1 MSTSRL
7 VLMFTTLL
15 LLSPIGVANDGRLEN
30 PSEGGDYAGIQ
41 LFSGWVCDAD
51 VLEILV
57 DGAQYL
63 TVPYGGD
70 RLDTQ
75 TVCGDR
81 NNGFGL
87 LFNMANLGSGEHT
100 VTLFADGQK
109 IDESTFN
116 VTRLST
122 GEFAVGLTKCSV
134 VDGFPTDDKE
144 VVLTWSEASQN
155 FQIKSERLPPLPQR
169 IDGLWSNE
177 LNEIYLWAERNID
190 ASNCAA
196 GLRLY
201 VNGLMASKSE
211 YPEIIDLFGSG
222 SENNI
227 DMFST
232 GRDATKR
239 EMRFEFQADGSLFM
253 RVISCPAISFCDKTP
268 QGSIIVFQ
276 KVLDPF
282 DQNYLPPLKNPQ

>member
-51 VLEILV
+51 VLEVLI

-122 GEFAVGLTKCSV
+122 GEFAEGLTKCSV

-144 VVLTWSEASQN
+144 VVLAWSEASQN
-155 FQIKSERLPPLPQR
+155 FQIKSERLPLLPQR
-169 IDGLWSNE
+169 IEGLWSDG
-177 LNEIYLWAERNID
+177 LNNIYLWAERNTNSSD
-190 ASNCAA
+190 CAA
-196 GLRLY
+196 GIRVY
-201 VNGLMASKSE
+201 ASGEFGANSASPNK
-211 YPEIIDLFGSG
+211 IDLIGS
-222 SENNI
+222 SSTNSI
-227 DMFST
+227 DMLST
-232 GRDATKR
+232 DRDSTSR
-239 EMRFEFQADGSLFM
+239 ELRFDFQADGSLQVLIVKCQFPSICNM
-253 RVISCPAISFCDKTP
+253 TP
-268 QGSIIVFQ
+268 QGTLFILN
-276 KVLDPF
+276 KVTDPF
-282 DQNYLPPLKNPQ
+282 DPNYLPLLRNN

>member
-1 MSTSRL
+1 MPMSRL

-30 PSEGGDYAGIQ
+30 PSDGGDYAGIQ

-51 VLEILV
+51 VLEVLV

-75 TVCGDR
+75 AVCGDR

-122 GEFAVGLTKCSV
+122 GEFAEGLTKCSV
-134 VDGFPTDDKE
+134 IGGFPTVDKE

-155 FQIKSERLPPLPQR
+155 FQIKSERLPALPQR
-169 IDGLWSNE
+169 IDGLWSDG
-177 LNEIYLWAERNID
+177 LND
-190 ASNCAA
+190 VFTS
-196 GLRLY
+196 GL
-201 VNGLMASKSE
+201 NGMYQIK
-211 YPEIIDLFGSG
+211 
-222 SENNI
+222 
-227 DMFST
+227 
-232 GRDATKR
+232 
-239 EMRFEFQADGSLFM
+239 
-253 RVISCPAISFCDKTP
+253 
-268 QGSIIVFQ
+268 
-276 KVLDPF
+276 
-282 DQNYLPPLKNPQ
+282 

>member
-1 MSTSRL
+1 MPMSRL

-30 PSEGGDYAGIQ
+30 PSDGGDYAGIQ

-51 VLEILV
+51 VLEVLV

-75 TVCGDR
+75 AVCGDR

-122 GEFAVGLTKCSV
+122 GEFAEGLTKCSV

-155 FQIKSERLPPLPQR
+155 FHIKSERLPLLPKR
-169 IDGLWSNE
+169 VEGLWSNGLIE
-177 LNEIYLWAERNID
+177 LYLWAEQNT
-190 ASNCAA
+190 ASDDCAA
-196 GLRLY
+196 GVRLY
-201 VNGLMASKSE
+201 ATGKLGVTNE
-211 YPEIIDLFGSG
+211 VPEIVDLIGS
-222 SENNI
+222 SSTNSVE
-227 DMFST
+227 MLST
-232 GRDATKR
+232 GRAPINR
-239 EMRFEFQADGSLFM
+239 ELRFDFQADGSLHM
-253 RVISCPAISFCDKTP
+253 RVTKCPLAFYCDATP
-268 QGSIIVFQ
+268 EGAMYIMN
-276 KVLDPF
+276 KVLDPL
-282 DQNYLPPLKNPQ
+282 DPGYLPPLPK

>member
-51 VLEILV
+51 VLEVLI

-122 GEFAVGLTKCSV
+122 GEFAEGLTKCSV

-144 VVLTWSEASQN
+144 VILTWSEASQN
-155 FQIKSERLPPLPQR
+155 FQIKGERSPLLPQR
-169 IDGLWSNE
+169 IDGLWSDG
-177 LNEIYLWAERNID
+177 LNNINLWAERNTN
-190 ASNCAA
+190 SNDCTA
-196 GLRLY
+196 GIRLY
-201 VNGLMASKSE
+201 ASGLMAANSE
-211 YPEIIDLFGSG
+211 SRELIDLTGSG
-222 SENNI
+222 STNRI

-232 GRDATKR
+232 SSDARQR
-239 EMRFEFQADGSLFM
+239 ELRFDFDSNGSLYM
-253 RVISCPAISFCDKTP
+253 RVIKCPYCPKTP
-268 QGSIIVFQ
+268 EGSMYVLN
-276 KVLDPF
+276 KVLDPLDADYF
-282 DQNYLPPLKNPQ
+282 PPLRNP

>member
-51 VLEILV
+51 VLEVLI

-122 GEFAVGLTKCSV
+122 GEFAEGLTKCSV

-155 FQIKSERLPPLPQR
+155 FQIKSERLPLLPQR

-201 VNGLMASKSE
+201 ANGLMAVKSE

-222 SENNI
+222 STNNI

-232 GRDATKR
+232 ERDAIKR

-268 QGSIIVFQ
+268 QESIIVFQ

-282 DQNYLPPLKNPQ
+282 DQNYLPPLKNLQ

>member
-1 MSTSRL
+1 MCTSRL

-15 LLSPIGVANDGRLEN
+15 LFSPIGVANDGRLEN

-51 VLEILV
+51 VLEVLV

-70 RLDTQ
+70 RLDTRA
-75 TVCGDR
+75 VCGDR

-122 GEFAVGLTKCSV
+122 GEFAEGLTKCSV
-134 VDGFPTDDKE
+134 IDGFPADDKE

-155 FQIKSERLPPLPQR
+155 FQIKSERLPLLPQR
-169 IDGLWSNE
+169 IDGLWSNG
-177 LNEIYLWAERNID
+177 LNDIYLWAERNTN
-190 ASNCAA
+190 SNDCTEDI
-196 GLRLY
+196 RLY
-201 VNGLMASKSE
+201 ASGKLAVASE
-211 YPEIIDLFGSG
+211 RPEVIDLFGSG
-222 SENNI
+222 STNNI
-227 DMFST
+227 EMLST
-232 GRDATKR
+232 GRDSIQR
-239 EMRFEFQADGSLFM
+239 ELLFEFQADGSLRM
-253 RVISCPAISFCDKTP
+253 RVTSCPGMPACEKTP
-268 QGSIIVFQ
+268 QGSVILLD

-282 DQNYLPPLKNPQ
+282 DSGYLPPLKNP

>member
-1 MSTSRL
+1 MSKSNL
-7 VLMFTTLL
+7 LPIILALSFFTPLGFAD
-15 LLSPIGVANDGRLEN
+15 SGRLEN

-41 LFSGWVCDAD
+41 LFSGWVCDAEI
-51 VLEILV
+51 LEVLV

-63 TVPYGGD
+63 TVPYGSD
-70 RLDTQ
+70 RLDTLS
-75 TVCGDR
+75 VCGDR

-87 LFNMANLGSGEHT
+87 LFNVANLGSGEHT
-100 VTLFADGQK
+100 ATLFADGQE
-109 IDESTFN
+109 IDKATFN

-122 GEFAVGLTKCSV
+122 GEFAEDLAKCAV
-134 VDGFPTDDKE
+134 VDGFPTSDKE
-144 VVLTWSEASQN
+144 IVLAWSEASQN

-201 VNGLMASKSE
+201 ANGLMAAKSE

-239 EMRFEFQADGSLFM
+239 EMRFEFQADGSLIM
-253 RVISCPAISFCDKTP
+253 RVISCPATPFCDKTP

-282 DQNYLPPLKNPQ
+282 DQNYLPPLKNLQ

>member
-1 MSTSRL
+1 MCTSRL

-15 LLSPIGVANDGRLEN
+15 LFSPIGVANDGRLEN

-51 VLEILV
+51 VLEVLV

-75 TVCGDR
+75 AVCGDR

-122 GEFAVGLTKCSV
+122 GEFAEGLTKCSV
-134 VDGFPTDDKE
+134 IDGFPADDKE

-155 FQIKSERLPPLPQR
+155 FQIKSERNPALPQR
-169 IDGLWSNE
+169 IDGLWSNG
-177 LNEIYLWAERNID
+177 LNDVYLFTERNIE
-190 ASNCAA
+190 SNGCAE
-196 GLRLY
+196 GIRLY
-201 VNGLMASKSE
+201 ASGKLGVNSDK
-211 YPEIIDLFGSG
+211 PNTIDLLGSG
-222 SENNI
+222 STNSI

-232 GRDATKR
+232 GKDATDR
-239 EMRFEFQADGSLFM
+239 EIRFEFQADGSLYM
-253 RVISCPAISFCDKTP
+253 RIVKCEFPSICDMSP
-268 QGSIIVFQ
+268 QGSLFILN
-276 KVLDPF
+276 KVLNPLDP
-282 DQNYLPPLKNPQ
+282 DYLPPLRNY

>member
-1 MSTSRL
+1 MCTSRL

-15 LLSPIGVANDGRLEN
+15 LFSPIGVANDGRLEN

-51 VLEILV
+51 VLELLIG
-57 DGAQYL
+57 GAQYL
-63 TVPYGGD
+63 SVPYGGD

-122 GEFAVGLTKCSV
+122 GEFAEGLTKCSV
-134 VDGFPTDDKE
+134 IDGFPADDKE

-155 FQIKSERLPPLPQR
+155 FQIKSERAALLPQR
-169 IDGLWSNE
+169 VDGLWSDG
-177 LNEIYLWAERNID
+177 LNNIYLWAERNTNTND
-190 ASNCAA
+190 CAK
-196 GLRLY
+196 GIRLY
-201 VNGLMASKSE
+201 ASGMMAAASAS
-211 YPEIIDLFGSG
+211 PELIDLVGSG
-222 SENNI
+222 STNSI

-232 GRDATKR
+232 NSDARQR
-239 EMRFEFQADGSLFM
+239 ELRFDFERDGSISM
-253 RVISCPAISFCDKTP
+253 RVMKCPYCPKTP
-268 QGSIIVFQ
+268 EGSMYILN
-276 KVLDPF
+276 KKLDPLDPDYF
-282 DQNYLPPLKNPQ
+282 PPLRNP

>member
-1 MSTSRL
+1 MPMSRL

-30 PSEGGDYAGIQ
+30 PSNGGDYAGIQ

-51 VLEILV
+51 ALEVLV

-75 TVCGDR
+75 AVCGDR

-122 GEFAVGLTKCSV
+122 GEFAEGLTKCSV
-134 VDGFPTDDKE
+134 IGGFPTVDKE

-155 FQIKSERLPPLPQR
+155 FQIQSERLPLLPQR
-169 IDGLWSNE
+169 IEGLWSNG
-177 LNEIYLWAERNID
+177 LNDIYLWAERSGD
-190 ASNCAA
+190 ASNCAE
-196 GLRLY
+196 GIRLY
-201 VNGLMASKSE
+201 ASGKLAVKSDF
-211 YPEIIDLFGSG
+211 PEIIDLLGGGST
-222 SENNI
+222 SNI

-232 GRDATKR
+232 GRDAIQR
-239 EMRFEFQADGSLFM
+239 ELRFEFQADGSLLM
-253 RVISCPAISFCDKTP
+253 RVTNCPGRPACDKTP
-268 QGSIIVFQ
+268 QGTIIELS
-276 KVLDPF
+276 KVPDPF
-282 DQNYLPPLKNPQ
+282 DSNYLPPLRNP

>member
-1 MSTSRL
+1 
-7 VLMFTTLL
+7 MFTTLL
-15 LLSPIGVANDGRLEN
+15 LLSPIGVANDGRMEN

-51 VLEILV
+51 VLEVLI

-75 TVCGDR
+75 AVCGDR

-122 GEFAVGLTKCSV
+122 GEFAEDLTKCSV
-134 VDGFPTDDKE
+134 VDGFPTDGKE

-155 FQIKSERLPPLPQR
+155 FQIKSERKSALSQR
-169 IDGLWSNE
+169 MDGLWSDG
-177 LNEIYLWAERNID
+177 LNNIYLWAERNTE
-190 ASNCAA
+190 SNECTEDI
-196 GLRLY
+196 RLY
-201 VNGLMASKSE
+201 ASGLMAANSDDRQL
-211 YPEIIDLFGSG
+211 IDLFGSG
-222 SENNI
+222 SPNRI
-227 DMFST
+227 DMLST
-232 GRDATKR
+232 SSDARQR
-239 EMRFEFQADGSLFM
+239 ELRFDFESDGTLYM
-253 RVISCPAISFCDKTP
+253 RVIKCLDCSKTP
-268 QGSIIVFQ
+268 EGAMFVLK
-276 KVLDPF
+276 KVLDPL
-282 DQNYLPPLKNPQ
+282 DPEYLPPLRGY

>member
-1 MSTSRL
+1 MSNSRL
-7 VLMFTTLL
+7 VVMFTTLL
-15 LLSPIGVANDGRLEN
+15 LFSPIGIANDGRLEN
-30 PSEGGDYAGIQ
+30 PSDGGDYAGIQ

-51 VLEILV
+51 VLEVLV

-75 TVCGDR
+75 SVCGDR

-109 IDESTFN
+109 IDESIFN

-122 GEFAVGLTKCSV
+122 GEFSEDLTKCLV
-134 VDGFPTDDKE
+134 VDAFPTDDKE

-155 FQIKSERLPPLPQR
+155 FQIKSERPPLLPQR
-169 IDGLWSNE
+169 IEGLWSNE
-177 LNEIYLWAERNID
+177 LNDIYLWAERNGD
-190 ASNCAA
+190 ATNCAE
-196 GLRLY
+196 GIRLY
-201 VNGLMASKSE
+201 ASGKLAARSE
-211 YPEIIDLFGSG
+211 TPEIIDLFGSG
-222 SENNI
+222 TSNSV

-232 GRDATKR
+232 ARDWVQR
-239 EMRFEFQADGSLFM
+239 EMRFEFQDDGSLFI
-253 RVISCPAISFCDKTP
+253 RTLKCPGGTYCDKTP
-268 QGSIIVFQ
+268 EGSLIILNRVPDP
-276 KVLDPF
+276 LDP
-282 DQNYLPPLKNPQ
+282 DYLPPLRNY

>member
-7 VLMFTTLL
+7 VLLFTTLL
-15 LLSPIGVANDGRLEN
+15 LLSPIGVASDGRLEN

-41 LFSGWVCDAD
+41 LFSGWVCEAD
-51 VLEILV
+51 VLEVLV

-122 GEFAVGLTKCSV
+122 GEFAEGLTKCSV

-144 VVLTWSEASQN
+144 VVLNWSEASQN
-155 FQIKSERLPPLPQR
+155 FQIKNERLSLLPQR
-169 IDGLWSNE
+169 IEGLWSNGG
-177 LNEIYLWAERNID
+177 LNEIFLWAERSTD
-190 ASNCAA
+190 SSDCAE
-196 GLRLY
+196 GIRLY
-201 VNGLMASKSE
+201 ASGRMAVQSE
-211 YPEIIDLFGSG
+211 RPEIIDLFGSG
-222 SENNI
+222 TSNSI

-232 GRDATKR
+232 GRDWVQR
-239 EMRFEFQADGSLFM
+239 EMRFEFQDDGSLFM
-253 RVISCPAISFCDKTP
+253 RTLKCPGGPYCDKTP
-268 QGSIIVFQ
+268 EGSLIILNR
-276 KVLDPF
+276 VLDPL
-282 DQNYLPPLKNPQ
+282 DPDYLPPLRNY

>member
-1 MSTSRL
+1 MCTSRL

-15 LLSPIGVANDGRLEN
+15 LFSPIGVANDGRLEN

-51 VLEILV
+51 VLEVLV

-75 TVCGDR
+75 AVCGDR

-122 GEFAVGLTKCSV
+122 GEFAEGLTKCSV
-134 VDGFPTDDKE
+134 IDGFPADGKE

-155 FQIKSERLPPLPQR
+155 FQIKSERLPLLPQR
-169 IDGLWSNE
+169 IEGLWSNG
-177 LNEIYLWAERNID
+177 LNDIYLWAERNGV

-196 GLRLY
+196 ELRLY
-201 VNGLMASKSE
+201 ASGFMAAKSE
-211 YPEIIDLFGSG
+211 QPEIIDLLGSG
-222 SENNI
+222 STNSI
-227 DMFST
+227 DMVST
-232 GRDATKR
+232 GRDTTKR
-239 EMRFEFQADGSLFM
+239 ELRFEFQADGSLLM
-253 RVISCPAISFCDKTP
+253 RVVNCPPTSFCDKTP
-268 QGSIIVFQ
+268 QDSIILFT

-282 DQNYLPPLKNPQ
+282 DPDYLPPLR